1 MANSPEV
8 ARAYVTI
15 IPKTDGSAGNVINE
29 IAMQAGAGADAAGAK
44 AGSGFMSGMSGVLGK
59 FAVPAAV
66 GTALIGLGK
75 IGNDMYNEVQAG
87 MNNVIIATG
96 ATGDAAKD
104 LEQVYHNVATS
115 VVGDFG
121 DIGSAVGE
129 LNTRFGLNGEELE
142 KASESAM
149 KYAKVTGQDAT
160 AAVQD
165 VAKMMNNAGIS
176 SEHYGEVLDKLTV
189 AGQQAGVDVSK
200 LAQSV
205 TANAASFTELGFS
218 TDEAI
223 AMLANFDKT
232 GANTS
237 AILSGMKKGVAE
249 WTKEGISAQEGFSQF
264 VEGVENGTVTA
275 QYAIDTFGAK
285 AGVEMYNAA
294 QKGQLS
300 FEDMYNAITTESA
313 GALDTVYEDTLTNS
327 EKIDLAWQN
336 VKVAGAEAFAPIAVA
351 AGEAITK
358 MLPYIQQG
366 VQAVGSFMQKVSSG
380 YNTYVAP
387 IVAKVAPVV
396 GTAIT
401 GAVTAVQT
409 GINTIQ
415 SVIKGVSSMVN
426 SVKTTFNNIK
436 TAMTQPIESAK
447 STISGV
453 VNKLKGFFPLSVGKI
468 FSNIKLPH
476 FNISGG
482 TAPWGIGG
490 KGTKPSISID
500 WYAKAQDNPFLFK
513 EATIFGAGEKGD
525 EVLYGHQNL
534 MNDIRNAVGS
544 TNRNVTITNYITVE
558 ERENGEEFADRF
570 VRQLEI
576 DLRTA

>member
-8 ARAYVTI
+8 AKAYVTI
-15 IPKTDGSAGNVINE
+15 IPKTDGTAGSVINE
-29 IAMQAGAGADAAGAK
+29 IAMQAGAGAETAGAT
-44 AGSGFMSGMSGVLGK
+44 AGSKFSAGLTGVLGK
-59 FAVPAAV
+59 FAAPAAV
-66 GTALIGLGK
+66 GAALIGIGK
-75 IGNDMYNEVQAG
+75 LGNDMYNEVQAG

-104 LEQVYHNVATS
+104 LEQVYHNVAKS

-142 KASESAM
+142 AASESAM

-176 SEHYGEVLDKLTV
+176 SEHFGEVLDKLTV

-205 TANAASFTELGFS
+205 TANAASFSELGFS

-249 WTKEGISAQEGFSQF
+249 WTAEGKSAQEGFSEF
-264 VEGVENGTVTA
+264 VSGVENGTVSA
-275 QYAIDTFGAK
+275 QDAIDTFGAK
-285 AGVEMYNAA
+285 AGIEMYNAA

-300 FEDMYNAITTESA
+300 FDEMYKAITENSA

-351 AGEAITK
+351 AGEAITA
-358 MLPYIQQG
+358 MLPYIQMG
-366 VQAVGSFMQKVSSG
+366 ISAVGNFMAKISSG

-396 GTAIT
+396 GTAIN
-401 GAVTAVQT
+401 GAVSSVQT

-415 SVIKGVSSMVN
+415 SVIKGVSSVVE
-426 SVKTTFNNIK
+426 SVRSTFDSIK
-436 TAMTQPIESAK
+436 KKMTKPIEDAK
-447 STISGV
+447 ATIDGV
-453 VNKLKGFFPLSVGKI
+453 VQKIKGFFPLSVGKI
-468 FSNIKLPH
+468 FSNIKIPH

-482 TAPWGIGG
+482 VAPWGIGG

-513 EATIFGAGEKGD
+513 QATLFGAGERGD
-525 EVLYGHQNL
+525 EVLYGRQNL
-534 MNDIRNAVGS
+534 MRDIQNAVGNGQKL
-544 TNRNVTITNYITVE
+544 TVTNYFTVSGA
-558 ERENGEEFADRF
+558 ENPEDFADR
-570 VRQLEI
+570 VARRLKL

>member
-1 MANSPEV
+1 MANAPEV

-15 IPKTDGSAGNVINE
+15 IPKTDGTASDVINQ
-29 IAMQAGAGADAAGAK
+29 IAMEAAGGAETAGAAAGSK
-44 AGSGFMSGMSGVLGK
+44 FTSGMSSVLGK
-59 FAVPAAV
+59 FAIPAAV

-96 ATGDAAKD
+96 ATGDAAEELKA
-104 LEQVYHNVATS
+104 VYHSVASS

-129 LNTRFGLNGEELE
+129 LNTRFGLNGEALE
-142 KASESAM
+142 QASESAM

-205 TANAASFTELGFS
+205 TANAASFSELGFS

-237 AILSGMKKGVAE
+237 AILAGMKKGVAE
-249 WTKEGISAQEGFSQF
+249 WTSEGKSASEGFAEF
-264 VEGVENGTVTA
+264 VSGVESGTLTA
-275 QYAIDTFGAK
+275 QDAIDTFGAK
-285 AGVEMYNAA
+285 AGIEMYNAA

-300 FEDMYNAITTESA
+300 FDDMYKAITEESS
-313 GALDTVYEDTLTNS
+313 GALDSVYEDTLTSS

-336 VKVAGAEAFAPIAVA
+336 VKVAGAEAFEPIAVGA
-351 AGEAITK
+351 SEAITQ
-358 MLPYIQQG
+358 MLPYIQKG
-366 VQAVGSFMQKVSSG
+366 AAAVGSFLSKVTSG
-380 YNTYVAP
+380 YNTYVKP
-387 IVAKVAPVV
+387 VVDKLVPVV

-401 GAVTAVQT
+401 TTVTAVTT
-409 GINTIQ
+409 GVNTIQ
-415 SVIKGVSSMVN
+415 SAIKGISNIVG
-426 SVKTTFNNIK
+426 SVKSTFDSIK
-436 TAMTQPIESAK
+436 KKMTEPIESAK
-447 STISGV
+447 NTVDSV
-453 VNKLKGFFPLSVGKI
+453 VNKIKGFFPLSVGKI
-468 FSNIKLPH
+468 FTNIKLPH

-482 TAPWGIGG
+482 QAPWGIGG
-490 KGTKPSISID
+490 KGTKPSIAIE
-500 WYAKAQDNPFLFK
+500 WYAKAENSPYVFN
-513 EATIFGAGEKGD
+513 EATLFGAGERGS
-525 EVLYGHQNL
+525 EILYGHQNL
-534 MNDIRNAVGS
+534 MNDIRNAVGEGG
-544 TNRNVTITNYITVE
+544 RNVTINNYMTVE
-558 ERENGEEFADRF
+558 EREDGEEFADRF
-570 VRQLEI
+570 VRRLEL
-576 DLRTA
+576 DLRTT